1 MSRAY
6 RITVKE
12 SESRNLKADDEIC
25 TQLEILEILPPEDMA
40 TLLKEELKK
49 RGFEEQEDG
58 TMVRKDGDVSVKVD
72 PCSGEVSVKA
82 EKEETVSQEA
92 RRDATGFNDVG
103 PNESNL
109 RDRVK
114 DQLKAELDKKFDQ
127 EQSRLQNKA
136 TDALEKHLQELQ
148 PEISEVVNQV
158 TRDALKQ
165 KDIGEATVVMMYM
178 FPEFMDL
185 WFPIAKERLKPG
197 TRIVSHD
204 YEWTKGWDATER
216 ATVKS
221 AQRDNHRAILW
232 VVPERK

>member
-12 SESRNLKADDEIC
+12 SDTRHLKAGDEIC

-58 TMVRKDGDVSVKVD
+58 TMTRKDGGVTVKVD
-72 PCSGEVSVKA
+72 PCTGEVSVKA
-82 EKEETVSQEA
+82 ETEETVSQEA
-92 RRDATGFNDVG
+92 KRDATGFNDVG
-103 PNESNL
+103 PSERNL

-114 DQLKAELDKKFDQ
+114 DQLKSDLDKKFEQ

-136 TDALEKHLQELQ
+136 TEELEKKLNELQ

-165 KDIGEATVVMMYM
+165 KAQQMG
-178 FPEFMDL
+178 
-185 WFPIAKERLKPG
+185 
-197 TRIVSHD
+197 
-204 YEWTKGWDATER
+204 
-216 ATVKS
+216 TVKEVS
-221 AQRDNHRAILW
+221 EDAESGSLTIK
-232 VVPERK
+232 VEV